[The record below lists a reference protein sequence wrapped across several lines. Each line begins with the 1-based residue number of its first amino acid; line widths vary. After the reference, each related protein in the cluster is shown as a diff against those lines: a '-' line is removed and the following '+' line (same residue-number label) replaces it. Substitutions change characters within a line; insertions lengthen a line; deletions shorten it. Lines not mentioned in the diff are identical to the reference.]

1 MSRISAMALLEQFH
15 DQKISYC
22 DTLSVAMM
30 KEQKIGRIFTFDH
43 HFEVMGINVIR

>member
-1 MSRISAMALLEQFH
+1 MALLEQFH

-22 DTLSVAMM
+22 DALSVTIM
-30 KEQKIGRIFTFDH
+30 KEQKIDQIFTFDH